1 MLQVKQLK
9 KTTNFIIISIKLKTT
24 IMDYKVTTQ
33 KTNDIKGMYKV
44 SVFDTNLWE
53 ETKNF
58 YTNDT
63 HLIDEIDGLNEDGR
77 IDEIIYSLLKN

>member
-1 MLQVKQLK
+1 MH
-9 KTTNFIIISIKLKTT
+9 
-24 IMDYKVTTQ
+24 YKVTTQ

-44 SVFDTNLWE
+44 SIFDTNLWE

-63 HLIDEIDGLNEDGR
+63 HLIDEIDGLSEEGR
-77 IDEIIYSLLKN
+77 IDEIIDAILKN